1 MMKADSYASDDA
13 GDIAGLATLPSSTR
27 MRRATHL
34 TLNRKETI
42 FFQGKALGD
51 HQGRIM
57 KIISIANQKG
67 GVGKTTT
74 AVHIAHWFAL
84 QGSQV
89 LLVDFDAQG
98 HACLSLG
105 VQKADGLFRLMVN
118 NYPIPEVA
126 IQARP
131 NLHLIQ
137 SDKTTN
143 RIKYFMSDQPMREF
157 IIANKLSEAESLY
170 DLVIIDQAPGSDLLQ
185 IGSLI
190 ASDSLIVPTRM
201 DQLALD
207 SVIEIVSSAR
217 ALGNYP
223 NVDPP
228 QLIGVLPN
236 EFDLVTKETLQ
247 NIERLQQAVGAQA
260 VLPPIPRDTS
270 IREASS
276 RGMTL
281 WEYAPNSRGAIGY
294 EHDGQ
299 IVNSLH
305 RVGGFLHLC
314 EIVRDVIQ

>member
-1 MMKADSYASDDA
+1 M
-13 GDIAGLATLPSSTR
+13 
-27 MRRATHL
+27 
-34 TLNRKETI
+34 
-42 FFQGKALGD
+42 Q
-51 HQGRIM
+51 M

-74 AVHIAHWFAL
+74 AVHVAHWFAL
-84 QGSQV
+84 EGYRV

-105 VQKADGLFRLMVN
+105 IEKADGLFRLMVN
-118 NYPIPEVA
+118 DHTIPDVA
-126 IQARP
+126 IEARP

-157 IIANKLSEAESLY
+157 MIANKLSEAESFY

-207 SVIEIVSSAR
+207 SVLEIISSAR
-217 ALGNYP
+217 ALGSFP

-247 NIERLQQAVGAQA
+247 NVERLQKAVGNSL

-270 IREASS
+270 VREASS
-276 RGMTL
+276 RGMSL
-281 WEYAPNSRGAIGY
+281 WEYAPTSRAAIGY
-294 EHDGQ
+294 ENESRV
-299 IVNSLH
+299 VNSLG
-305 RVGGFLHLC
+305 RVGGYLHLC
-314 EIVRDVIQ
+314 EIVRNAIS

>member
-1 MMKADSYASDDA
+1 
-13 GDIAGLATLPSSTR
+13 
-27 MRRATHL
+27 
-34 TLNRKETI
+34 
-42 FFQGKALGD
+42 
-51 HQGRIM
+51 M
-57 KIISIANQKG
+57 KIISVANQKG

-74 AVHIAHWFAL
+74 AVHLAHWFAME
-84 QGSQV
+84 GYQV

-105 VQKADGLFRLMVN
+105 IEKADGLFRLMVN
-118 NYPIPEVA
+118 DYSISEVA
-126 IQARP
+126 IEARP

-157 IIANKLSEAESLY
+157 MIANKLSEAESLY

-207 SVIEIVSSAR
+207 SVLEIITSAR
-217 ALGNYP
+217 ALSNYP

-236 EFDLVTKETLQ
+236 EFDLITKETLQ
-247 NIERLQQAVGAQA
+247 NIERLQKAVGSHF

-270 IREASS
+270 VREASS

-281 WEYAPNSRGAIGY
+281 WEYAPTSRAAIGY
-294 EHDGQ
+294 ENEGP
-299 IVNSLH
+299 IVNSQN

-314 EIVRDVIQ
+314 EIVRDASR